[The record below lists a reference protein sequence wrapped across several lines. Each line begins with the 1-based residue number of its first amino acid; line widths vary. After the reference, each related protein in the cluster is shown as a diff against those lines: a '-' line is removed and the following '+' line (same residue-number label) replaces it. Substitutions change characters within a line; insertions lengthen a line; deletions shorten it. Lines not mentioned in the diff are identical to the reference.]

1 MFKKLSFLGIALAM
15 VFVLSGCVNPES
27 GGPGPEPGKESAKG
41 GAVIT
46 NMCEQLTAEM
56 VGGLL
61 GKTIAKT
68 ENQGNPLY
76 CMYYTE
82 YAEDFYKIG
91 DGKVAPGGLWLSL
104 DFENLSVENQK
115 KGNEAL
121 GRKIETNSK
130 ISMEHFITIQE
141 KDGLINQ
148 IYLVL
153 DATHYVSIGR
163 SSSKVLDTDGMINFA
178 VELEKILK
186 KL

>member
-1 MFKKLSFLGIALAM
+1 
-15 VFVLSGCVNPES
+15 
-27 GGPGPEPGKESAKG
+27 
-41 GAVIT
+41 
-46 NMCEQLTAEM
+46 M

-91 DGKVAPGGLWLSL
+91 DGKVAPGGPWLSL

-121 GRKIETNSK
+121 GRKIETNAK
-130 ISMEHFITIQE
+130 ISMEHFITVQE
-141 KDGLINQ
+141 KDGLVNQ

-163 SSSKVLDTDGMINFA
+163 SSSKVLGTDGMINFA
-178 VELEKILK
+178 VELAEILK